1 MNIISIILISI
12 IIIASMFA
20 LTWLMLINFAS
31 KRKIKILTAF
41 ATLFFISLVLM
52 MFCNDSSIL
61 LFIQIILFFALIN
74 CILSIIY
81 YLLNNKYQ

>member
-20 LTWLMLINFAS
+20 LTWLMLINSAT
-31 KRKIKILTAF
+31 KRKFKILNAF
-41 ATLFFISLVLM
+41 ATLFFILFILM
-52 MFCNDSSIL
+52 MFCNDSTIL

-81 YLLNNKYQ
+81 YLVNNKYQ